1 MRATFA
7 GLTHAIR
14 NLMMA
19 VFAIICHPYFL
30 RTASNGAPLGLYCP
44 FKALKGD
51 RRAAVS
57 FLKRE
62 APFFTA
68 NLTLM
73 HSKEG
78 RNQKRLSY
86 ENRFNN
92 HMIFDLKII

>member
-44 FKALKGD
+44 FKALEG
-51 RRAAVS
+51 RQ
-57 FLKRE
+57 
-62 APFFTA
+62 FTA
-68 NLTLM
+68 
-73 HSKEG
+73 G
-78 RNQKRLSY
+78 GKRVK
-86 ENRFNN
+86 RVQPPVT
-92 HMIFDLKII
+92 KK